1 MLRYY
6 SYYSVGGYKDMY
18 LGNLEMKETETYFLP
33 LLPVWKKK
41 AIDNNDNELSAKV
54 NYLESLPSIK
64 ILKND
69 DVYGFPKECGN
80 VISHGAYKVI
90 YYGVQSGE
98 YVLAIRDIAGMAKD
112 ETGRSIPF
120 LIAIVGDDKTI
131 LDKICSYII
140 GNMDSTEKFLS
151 KMFRYDA
158 DKNGIC
164 FCLQDFNKWIE
175 EISAK
180 TLALSKVDVSNDKA
194 FVLIPDGLNK
204 NIAVKEQSLQNRKVK
219 AVMLGELDAFLNEVD
234 SKIVISK
241 KQIAIVSL
249 AILAIGLALIIIL

>member
-18 LGNLEMKETETYFLP
+18 LGNSDMKDKETFFIP

-41 AIDNNDNELSAKV
+41 AIDNNDDELAARV
-54 NYLESLPSIK
+54 NHLESLPSIK

-69 DVYGFPKECGN
+69 NGYGFPKESGN

-90 YYGVQSGE
+90 YYGVQSDE

-112 ETGRSIPF
+112 EAGRSIPF
-120 LIAIVGDDKTI
+120 LVAIVGDDKAGM
-131 LDKICSYII
+131 DKICSYMIA
-140 GNMDSTEKFLS
+140 NMESTENFLS

-175 EISAK
+175 EISTK
-180 TLALSKVDVSNDKA
+180 TEALSKIDVSKDKA